1 MVVITGI
8 GIVTALGIGQ
18 EANLQM
24 LKSGRD
30 GIVRDGESA
39 SVVKIQSPM
48 GIESSRSVL
57 NFLVGKVNYTND
69 ELKKL
74 LGINERE
81 TISRTTLLG
90 MLACQEAINDAKLDP
105 KNTVFI
111 NATTVGGM
119 DLTPL
124 FYEKFIG
131 DEDFGGQ
138 LRYIV
143 QHDPAAGTNMIAN
156 RCKIGGYSTTISTA
170 CSSSANAIMM
180 GARLIESGLAETV
193 ITGGT
198 DALSLFTLNGFKSLS
213 ILSNEKCRPFCNTR
227 NGLNLGE
234 GAAYLVLQKSESQT
248 LTSRAKLIGYG
259 NANDAFHQTA
269 MTKEGKGATLAM
281 KKALEKAQIT
291 PDEIDYVNVH
301 GTATE
306 NNDASEAEAMKKIFS
321 ENIPDYSSTKAFTG
335 HTLAAAGAIEVVY
348 SILSIEN
355 NLIWPNLNFQETIP
369 DFTSPV
375 TKLTNKKADVV
386 MSNSFGFGG
395 NCTSLIFTK

>member
-30 GIVRDGESA
+30 GIIRDGE
-39 SVVKIQSPM
+39 
-48 GIESSRSVL
+48 
-57 NFLVGKVNYTND
+57 FLVGKVNYTND
-69 ELKKL
+69 ELKEL
-74 LGINERE
+74 LGINEKE

-90 MLACQEAINDAKLDP
+90 MLACQEAINDAKIDP
-105 KNTVFI
+105 KNTAFI

-124 FYEKFIG
+124 FYEKFVG
-131 DEDFGGQ
+131 NEDFGGQ

-156 RCKIGGYSTTISTA
+156 HCNIGGYSTTISTA

-180 GARLIESGLAETV
+180 GARLIESGMAETV
-193 ITGGT
+193 IAGGT

-234 GAAYLVLQKSESQT
+234 GAAYLVLQKAEFQT
-248 LTSRAKLIGYG
+248 LTTRAKLIGYG

-306 NNDASEAEAMKKIFS
+306 NNDASEAEAMKKIFL
-321 ENIPDYSSTKAFTG
+321 EDIPSYSSTKAFTG
-335 HTLAAAGAIEVVY
+335 HTLAAAGAIEAVY

-355 NLIWPNLNFQETIP
+355 NLIWPNLNFQEPIS
-369 DFTSPV
+369 DFASPV